1 MKKICLLLVIVL
13 SVLCMFAS
21 CKKNKDTDNNPDVS
35 STGSKIEY
43 VEEVESL
50 TSEEYE
56 ELVSWWDE
64 VTSNSSVTVTITP
77 VTSTNE
83 GTEPTPESS
92 SQVATSSEDSS
103 SENPSSSEV
112 SSATSSETD
121 ISSDTSN
128 PGWIPGAY

>member
-13 SVLCMFAS
+13 SVLCVFAS
-21 CKKNKDTDNNPDVS
+21 CKKNKDIDNNSDVS

-43 VEEVESL
+43 AEEVESL

-56 ELVSWWDE
+56 ELVSWWSE
-64 VTSNSSVTVTITP
+64 VTSNNSVTVTITP

-83 GTEPTPESS
+83 GTNTTPESS
-92 SQVATSSEDSS
+92 SQAATSSENS
-103 SENPSSSEV
+103 SSSEV
-112 SSATSSETD
+112 SSTTTTSSESD
-121 ISSDTSN
+121 VSDTST